1 RDRDEAKR
9 NRGSAGQV
17 RRRQSENLYRK
28 KGRPP
33 ATEMKRSGIEVPR
46 GRSGG
51 RRRYYV
57 KAVSRRESE

>member
-1 RDRDEAKR
+1 LREQTESCQ
-9 NRGSAGQV
+9 GI
-17 RRRQSENLYRK
+17 
-28 KGRPP
+28 GRPP